1 MAESNET
8 SNDNVFSANDPLDI
22 NELASLNEEI
32 SNEFIEQLQSQ
43 ISESAQIKNDGDLFE
58 EVRNDEQTEGALSF
72 NDIDDN
78 FIKKYKAKL
87 QKQQNPPANDSNKSI
102 TAPHSMPEP
111 EQELPQAPHSTPKD
125 VDEDLQYNKPTPKG
139 DSQDGEVQLPEIKQS
154 ADQASDQESVVAP
167 ANDGIESI
175 TGGNIVEKPI
185 NKDNA
190 EYRESLNYIDDNVN
204 YSKYVIYIDP
214 ENKDFIDSLTVKE
227 RKNLINRII
236 KEQDAIAL
244 TKRRLNKMQTIIM
257 HIIVAIMT
265 VTLAVPCIYWTINA
279 SLEATINNYRT
290 SQTAFGQLYRKHGK
304 IKTNVQI
311 K

>member
-32 SNEFIEQLQSQ
+32 SNEFIEHLQNQ
-43 ISESAQIKNDGDLFE
+43 ISESAHIKNDGDLFE
-58 EVRNDEQTEGALSF
+58 EVGDNAQTKETVSF

-87 QKQQNPPANDSNKSI
+87 QKQQNASSDDKAEPI
-102 TAPHSMPEP
+102 TAPHSTPEP
-111 EQELPQAPHSTPKD
+111 EQELPQAPHSTKKD
-125 VDEDLQYNKPTPKG
+125 VEEDPQYKKPTPK
-139 DSQDGEVQLPEIKQS
+139 DNSQEDEVQLPEIKPS
-154 ADQASDQESVVAP
+154 ANQVLDQESETVP

-175 TGGNIVEKPI
+175 TGGNIVEKPLSQE
-185 NKDNA
+185 NT
-190 EYRESLNYIDDNVN
+190 EYSESLNYIDGNVN

-244 TKRRLNKMQTIIM
+244 TKRRLSKIHTIIT
-257 HIIVAIMT
+257 HIIIAIMT
-265 VTLAVPCIYWTINA
+265 VTLAVPCIYWAINA
-279 SLEATINNYRT
+279 SLEATINNYRA